1 MTATTMK
8 STGKAMILCLAV
20 TFIPLGI
27 TSSLAS
33 PAGDRSPHNRVIGR
47 APAGEVSTSFVAR
60 LAPDGFGYLT
70 FIAGYDGPVFSSETV
85 QDEATAY
92 FTFYSPDSGAP
103 AKVFERGNLQ
113 VVQLSGAPAG
123 DIFFYFD
130 DTPDGDFDHPETFS
144 DGELIGVTTADTYF
158 LKTDLNSGT
167 GMTTNTSRHRQL
179 SSGTFHVDGKT
190 YQFRRPRDRLRLLI
204 FFSLDPEVPGALDFA
219 GEELFLGAHRG
230 DRPCDNTTGDKEE
243 PVEPELVR
251 GDFMVAGAS
260 RRAGALCPVDE

>member
-1 MTATTMK
+1 MTARSIN
-8 STGKAMILCLAV
+8 STSRAMILCSAV
-20 TFIPLGI
+20 AFIPLGL
-27 TSSLAS
+27 TSSLAN
-33 PAGDRSPHNRVIGR
+33 PPGDRSHHNRIIGR

-70 FIAGYDGPVFSSETV
+70 FIAGYDGPVFSSDTV
-85 QDEATAY
+85 QDETTAY

-103 AKVFERGNLQ
+103 AKVFERGTLQ
-113 VVQLSGAPAG
+113 LIQLSGDPAG

-130 DTPDGDFDHPETFS
+130 NTPDGDFDHPETFS

-179 SSGTFHVDGKT
+179 SSGTFHLEGKT

-219 GEELFLGAHRG
+219 GEELFLGAHGGGPPRG
-230 DRPCDNTTGDKEE
+230 DATGDQEE
-243 PVEPELVR
+243 H
-251 GDFMVAGAS
+251 
-260 RRAGALCPVDE
+260 